1 MSKKELATI
10 DTEGETG
17 LAIKERVKV
26 KRPSLYKVILLNDD
40 YTPMDFVIDVLEKI
54 FRRNHTEST
63 EIMLEIHNKGKGV
76 CATYPK
82 EIAETKM
89 SQVVD
94 KARNANFPLRCTI
107 EKD

>member
-40 YTPMDFVIDVLEKI
+40 YTPMDFVIDVLEKV
-54 FRRNHTEST
+54 FV
-63 EIMLEIHNKGKGV
+63 EITPN
-76 CATYPK
+76 
-82 EIAETKM
+82 
-89 SQVVD
+89 
-94 KARNANFPLRCTI
+94 R
-107 EKD
+107 